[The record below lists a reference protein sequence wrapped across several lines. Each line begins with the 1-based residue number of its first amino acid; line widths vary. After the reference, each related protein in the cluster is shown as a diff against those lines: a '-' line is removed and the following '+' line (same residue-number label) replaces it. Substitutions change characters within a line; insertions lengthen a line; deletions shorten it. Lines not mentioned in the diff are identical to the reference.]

1 MLILN
6 KLIPVGNTDTVQK
19 MKFSI
24 NNFFSKFDQ
33 IHSFLRFW
41 SHLLKKSLI
50 ENFIFCP
57 VGTICILQI
66 CITKIQLILLREI
79 DRIDQAGIYLLKANN
94 RNTRTRCEICS
105 KLTIK
110 LPEQRQWPITLLL
123 TLNMFH
129 TMF

>member
-24 NNFFSKFDQ
+24 NDFFSKFDQ
-33 IHSFLRFW
+33 INSFLWFW

-57 VGTICILQI
+57 VGMICILQI
-66 CITKIQLILLREI
+66 CITKIQLILLPEI

-110 LPEQRQWPITLLL
+110 FNVNNKTTICSTLIIK
-123 TLNMFH
+123 TAKRRY
-129 TMF
+129 